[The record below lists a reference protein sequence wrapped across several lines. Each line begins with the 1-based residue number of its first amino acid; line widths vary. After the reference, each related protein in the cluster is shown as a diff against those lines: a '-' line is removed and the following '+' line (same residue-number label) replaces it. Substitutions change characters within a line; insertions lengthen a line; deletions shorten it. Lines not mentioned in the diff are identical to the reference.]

1 MRSLNKYYKVLNI
14 PENATKEEIKNAYK
28 KLAKKWHPDNFTNN
42 IIQQDLATEKF
53 VCIHEAYQILI
64 RQNENISPINE
75 HLEVKIKSK
84 KDVYN
89 LAKYYYNLAVLAV
102 EKEDWQEAIYYFNS
116 AININN
122 HFAEAYFYRATI
134 LEKLGFN
141 LRAEAD
147 YNQFNQLR
155 RKSPYNYKKSTK
167 VNNKRNYEYL
177 RVFSVKH
184 RLNIKN
190 TLIFIFYIGLFIL
203 LLFTLL

>member
-1 MRSLNKYYKVLNI
+1 MTDLDKYYKVLNI
-14 PENATKEEIKNAYK
+14 HGNATKEEIKNAYK
-28 KLAKKWHPDNFTNN
+28 KLAKKWHPDNFTDN
-42 IIQQDLATEKF
+42 IIQQDLAKEKF

-64 RQNENISPINE
+64 NQKENIPPFNENLI
-75 HLEVKIKSK
+75 VKINSK

-102 EKEDWQEAIYYFNS
+102 DKEDWEEAIYYFNS

-155 RKSPYNYKKSTK
+155 RKPYYNYKKNTK
-167 VNNKRNYEYL
+167 VNNKYNYGYL
-177 RVFSVKH
+177 RVFSIKN

-190 TLIFIFYIGLFIL
+190 TFTVIFYMGLFIL
-203 LLFTLL
+203 LLFMLL